1 MAEMP
6 EPDAGGQGRNPQST
20 AVGASNVATNEG
32 TPSRP
37 IVVTMEEVVGSVN
50 MREAYT
56 RVVKNHGAPGI
67 DGMSVEALGES
78 LKHHWTR
85 VKEELVK
92 GIYRPRAVRAVEI
105 PKPNGGVR
113 QLGIPTVMDRMIQQ
127 ALHQRLEEIF
137 EPEFSDSSY
146 GFRRGRSTHQ
156 AIVQAQEYV

>member
-6 EPDAGGQGRNPQST
+6 EPDAGGQGRKPQST

-37 IVVTMEEVVGSVN
+37 IVVTMEE
-50 MREAYT
+50 
-56 RVVKNHGAPGI
+56 
-67 DGMSVEALGES
+67 
-78 LKHHWTR
+78 
-85 VKEELVK
+85 
-92 GIYRPRAVRAVEI
+92 
-105 PKPNGGVR
+105 
-113 QLGIPTVMDRMIQQ
+113 
-127 ALHQRLEEIF
+127 F